1 MSINLTTLIGEM
13 IAFAILIWFCVK
25 FIWPNLT
32 AAIEERQKKIAA
44 GLAAADQAKAEL
56 KAADAKVETEIRQAR
71 KQAGEI
77 IDRAQRQASE
87 VLEQARDQAVKE
99 IDRLKAAAE
108 DEIAQMAQK
117 ARDELRS
124 QVGSL
129 ALQAAQKIVQREID
143 PAAHRALIEQLATEL

>member
-1 MSINLTTLIGEM
+1 MSFNVTLIGEM

-44 GLAAADQAKAEL
+44 GLAAADKAKAEL
-56 KAADAKVETEIRQAR
+56 KEADAKVETEIRQAR

-87 VLEQARDQAVKE
+87 VLEQARNEAVKE
-99 IDRLKAAAE
+99 IDRLKSSAE

-117 ARDELRS
+117 ARDQLRG
-124 QVGSL
+124 QVGTL